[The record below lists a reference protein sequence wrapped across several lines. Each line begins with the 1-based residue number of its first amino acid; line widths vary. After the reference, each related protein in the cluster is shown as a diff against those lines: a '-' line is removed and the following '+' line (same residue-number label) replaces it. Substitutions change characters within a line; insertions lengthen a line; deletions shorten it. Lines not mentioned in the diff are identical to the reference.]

1 MAKAVALVSAL
12 CILAI
17 AAAHAHQR
25 IIQRRGRCLC
35 DPCRVRLRPNS
46 PKGSLYTLKF
56 QLIFFT
62 GATVKLEC
70 RDLETKALTYSTEGV
85 TGANGH
91 YSLKVVGDHAN
102 AICEV
107 GVVKSPRPDCSEP
120 LGDLEKSRVV
130 LTANDGLHAAVRF
143 ANPIGFQTKTAI
155 PQGIGIEQEIIL
167 YGSGSKS
174 NQAVRF
180 DWNLVIYGSIRF

>member
-17 AAAHAHQR
+17 AAVAHGHQ
-25 IIQRRGRCLC
+25 QSFNVEGDVYC
-35 DPCRVRLRPNS
+35 DPCRVQFETELAQRL
-46 PKGSLYTLKF
+46 
-56 QLIFFT
+56 T

-155 PQGIGIEQEIIL
+155 PQCGPVL
-167 YGSGSKS
+167 Y
-174 NQAVRF
+174 
-180 DWNLVIYGSIRF
+180 NLGVLVGN

>member
-1 MAKAVALVSAL
+1 MQHHSKTYTQQEKKRETAKNKTKLKIIKMAKAVALVSAL

-17 AAAHAHQR
+17 AAAAHGHQ
-25 IIQRRGRCLC
+25 QSFNVEGAFT
-35 DPCRVRLRPNS
+35 V
-46 PKGSLYTLKF
+46 TLAVF
-56 QLIFFT
+56 S
-62 GATVKLEC
+62 ATVKLEC

-155 PQGIGIEQEIIL
+155 PHYFRISDIVL
-167 YGSGSKS
+167 LCTL
-174 NQAVRF
+174 N
-180 DWNLVIYGSIRF
+180 N